1 MTKGLQL
8 LVPLAVTPAM
18 ITSYDVPEPATGDS
32 PDPAAYSSGTTYAL
46 AARVH
51 VASVHKIYESVQAG
65 NVGHDPTT
73 DTTNTWWVEVG
84 ATNRWRMFDQKNT
97 SQTTNVGGID
107 VSITHGSIVNAIS
120 LLNVTLVSDV
130 TVTVTDPS
138 EGVVYSNNVTMQ
150 EPPTVGDYYEYFF
163 DPIVT
168 IDTFYLTDLPTYRNA
183 TIRVQ
188 ANTTAPSNV
197 AGIGVLVLGQSKE
210 IGIGI
215 KMGATV
221 GIQDYS
227 RKERNAYGDMTIVE
241 RAYAKR
247 ADFEMWVP
255 RHQVDTVVKLLA
267 SVRATP
273 VVWIG
278 NDYYRSTQ
286 VFGFYKDWET
296 TIEYHDY
303 SVLTISLEGLT

>member
-18 ITSYDVPEPATGDS
+18 ITSYNVPEPATGDS
-32 PDPAAYSSGTTYAL
+32 PDPAAYNAATTYAL

-84 ATNRWRMFDQKNT
+84 ATNRWRMFDGKNT
-97 SQTTNVGGID
+97 SQTTLAGGID
-107 VSITHGSIVNAIS
+107 VSITHGGIVNAIWLGNVS
-120 LLNVTLVSDV
+120 LVAEVE
-130 TVTVTDPS
+130 VTVTDPS
-138 EGVVYSNNVTMQ
+138 EGVVYSTTVTMQ

-168 IDTFYLTDLPTYRNA
+168 IDSFYLVDLPTYRNA
-183 TIRVQ
+183 TVRVQ
-188 ANTTAPSNV
+188 ANTTAPGNV

-210 IGIGI
+210 IGMGV

-221 GIQDYS
+221 GIQDFS
-227 RKERNAYGDMTIVE
+227 RKERNAYGDFTLVE

-247 ADFEMWVP
+247 ADFEMWIP
-255 RHQVDTVVKLLA
+255 RNQVDATIKLLA

-278 NDYYRSTQ
+278 SDYFKSTE
-286 VFGFYKDWET
+286 VYGFYKDWET
-296 TIEYHDY
+296 TLEFYDY